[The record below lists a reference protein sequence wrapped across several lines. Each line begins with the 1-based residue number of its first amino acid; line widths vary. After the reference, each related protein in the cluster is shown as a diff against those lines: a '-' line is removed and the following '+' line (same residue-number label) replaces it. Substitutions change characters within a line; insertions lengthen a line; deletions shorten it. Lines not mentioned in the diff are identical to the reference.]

1 MTAAVA
7 WVKLLLRYTRSE
19 LNRMAS
25 WMLSFIDRTL
35 CRMRLTCMPKEGKGG
50 GGLRRGHCIQLHAI
64 HPLRS
69 FPPSLG
75 YSRKESQG

>member
-35 CRMRLTCMPKEGKGG
+35 CRIRLAYMPKKGRK
-50 GGLRRGHCIQLHAI
+50 GGLRRGTALSCM
-64 HPLRS
+64 HPPPRS
-69 FPPSLG
+69 FPPG
-75 YSRKESQG
+75 FGVF